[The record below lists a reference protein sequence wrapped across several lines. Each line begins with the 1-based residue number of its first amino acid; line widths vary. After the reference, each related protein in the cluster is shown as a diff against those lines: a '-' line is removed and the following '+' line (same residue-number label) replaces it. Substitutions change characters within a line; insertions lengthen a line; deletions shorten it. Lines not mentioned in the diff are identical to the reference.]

1 MDLGMAA
8 RRRFSESPLV
18 VIWEV
23 TRACDLACVHCR
35 ASAIPLR
42 EPDELTTQEGR
53 DLLREVKRFGK
64 PLMVFTG
71 GDPLKRSDI
80 FDLIA
85 AAREEGL
92 VPFLSPSG
100 TPLLTHAAL
109 HRAKQCGLTGISI
122 SLDGSQEA
130 IHDSFRGV
138 EGSFRASLDGAAS
151 AVGLGLT
158 LQINTTLT
166 RHNLQDLPAIAELVG
181 ALEARRWT
189 LFLLVP
195 TGRGE
200 AVDAVTPQQCETAFR
215 WLAETSPR
223 LPFRVKTT
231 EGPHYRRILLQSGMG
246 QEEETSRGGR
256 FVSGMND
263 GSGFV
268 FISSRGEIHPSGFL
282 PISAGNVRHDSLAR
296 VYREHPLFVALR
308 DPERLHGRC
317 GRCEY
322 RSICSGSR
330 SRAYAATG
338 DYLGEDP
345 ACAYRPAGEA
355 AVTSQNP

>member
-1 MDLGMAA
+1 MRTGREVREMDRGTAA

-23 TRACDLACVHCR
+23 TRSCDLACVHCR

-71 GDPLKRSDI
+71 GDPLKRPDI
-80 FDLIA
+80 FELIA

-109 HRAKQCGLTGISI
+109 YRAKQCGLTGISI

-151 AVGLGLT
+151 AVGL
-158 LQINTTLT
+158 
-166 RHNLQDLPAIAELVG
+166 
-181 ALEARRWT
+181 
-189 LFLLVP
+189 
-195 TGRGE
+195 
-200 AVDAVTPQQCETAFR
+200 
-215 WLAETSPR
+215 
-223 LPFRVKTT
+223 
-231 EGPHYRRILLQSGMG
+231 
-246 QEEETSRGGR
+246 
-256 FVSGMND
+256 
-263 GSGFV
+263 
-268 FISSRGEIHPSGFL
+268 
-282 PISAGNVRHDSLAR
+282 
-296 VYREHPLFVALR
+296 
-308 DPERLHGRC
+308 
-317 GRCEY
+317 
-322 RSICSGSR
+322 
-330 SRAYAATG
+330 
-338 DYLGEDP
+338 
-345 ACAYRPAGEA
+345 
-355 AVTSQNP
+355 